1 MQKKTPSKL
10 ASFYN
15 WVITRDYTNP
25 TVLLSAGAIIIL
37 PMVAKY
43 LVLTGLLLGIIHA
56 LGLLLLIEKCP
67 DKVKRLIQKYPV
79 ASDIVLSFGAVYL
92 VGSMFGEG
100 LTLGLGALFCTL
112 IMSLAIPHIKFK
124 DGNARTSQDGEETA
138 SAVAGA

>member
-1 MQKKTPSKL
+1 MNKQNAQGKISV
-10 ASFYN
+10 FYN

-25 TVLLSAGAIIIL
+25 TVILSTAAILLL

-56 LGLLLLIEKCP
+56 LGLLLLIDKCP
-67 DKVKRLIQKYPV
+67 NKVKSLIQKYPV
-79 ASDIVLSFGAVYL
+79 AADLVLSFGAVYL

-112 IMSLAIPHIKFK
+112 ILSLAIPHLKMNENE
-124 DGNARTSQDGEETA
+124 DTRRNETNPEMATS
-138 SAVAGA
+138 